1 MGTGNKLATKK
12 GVDDFRDALFAV
24 RACAKSVLCHPMK
37 KSVGIVVCIALTQA
51 FSTCKKEAPKNV
63 MAYEAKLP
71 PVGAKSDAPEF
82 VRNLS
87 LLYPDAE
94 IYTVPEKNALQNT
107 PARHILQKTNHPL
120 DDVTRYYTQTLKK
133 HGFAETTRLE
143 ETNGT
148 LLQFE
153 RTKSA
158 NKSENELIS
167 IDITP
172 LPYAK
177 NFLIRIGL
185 SNVDYSKQK
194 PQ

>member
-1 MGTGNKLATKK
+1 M
-12 GVDDFRDALFAV
+12 
-24 RACAKSVLCHPMK
+24 
-37 KSVGIVVCIALTQA
+37 CIALTQA
-51 FSTCKKEAPKNV
+51 FSACKKETPKN
-63 MAYEAKLP
+63 ATSYEAKLP
-71 PVGAKSDAPEF
+71 PVGAKGDAPEF

-94 IYTVPEKNALQNT
+94 IYTVPEKNALPNT
-107 PARHILQKTNHPL
+107 PARHILQKTNHSL
-120 DDVTRYYTQTLKK
+120 SDVTRYYTQTLKK

-143 ETNGT
+143 ETSGA

-153 RTKSA
+153 RTKST
-158 NKSENELIS
+158 NKAENELIS
-167 IDITP
+167 IDISP

-177 NFLIRIGL
+177 NLLIRIGY